1 MKLTTVL
8 MALLITYSL
17 LGCPQ
22 PAFSDEWL
30 DRYQQQKEEQ
40 RLQDTSERI
49 DYEKRERQMQQYQQQ
64 HRENAR
70 EQFFRE
76 GLEHYRRR
84 VN

>member
-1 MKLTTVL
+1 
-8 MALLITYSL
+8 
-17 LGCPQ
+17 
-22 PAFSDEWL
+22 
-30 DRYQQQKEEQ
+30 
-40 RLQDTSERI
+40 
-49 DYEKRERQMQQYQQQ
+49 MQQYQQQ